1 MKKQQNVLSLLPLL
15 LSIILLG
22 GQAAT
27 PIHQQSAYASTIR
40 PTDGLLDVS
49 INVINDNGGN
59 KTVSDFTTRLTNTS
73 GTVFAFQS
81 IPLIRFA
88 LSPST
93 YTVILDPD
101 SGYTTTFEGDCDSA
115 GQLTLATGEQKTCT
129 IKNDDVALL
138 VSAPPATTDN
148 QTTVTDNLTPQREG
162 LPADSTCS
170 DGIDNDLDGQVDR
183 ADGDCLE
190 EISDDGIDNNDNGQI
205 EESPRPPDT
214 TDQQD
219 AEDQQQLAP
228 QSEDV
233 KDDEETEAQQRVEE
247 AQQRVEEAQQR
258 VEEAQQRVEEK
269 VERIRQQVE
278 EVQDEEP
285 KAPVAIT
292 GDNIYVAWWTNK
304 TGNDEVLFRASTDDG
319 VTFGDKTNLSNT
331 TDADST
337 RVEIDSDTDNV
348 VVTWWETNDTSDIPV
363 MRVSND
369 NGETF
374 GPLLKLSTNGTIGGE

>member
-27 PIHQQSAYASTIR
+27 PIHQQLTYASTIR

-49 INVINDNGGN
+49 VDVINDNGGN

-88 LSPST
+88 LSPGT

-101 SGYTTTFEGDCDSA
+101 SGYTTTFEGDCDST
-115 GQLTLATGEQKTCT
+115 GQITLATGEQKTCT

-148 QTTVTDNLTPQREG
+148 QTTVTDNLLTPQKEG
-162 LPADSTCS
+162 PPRDSTCS
-170 DGIDNDLDGQVDR
+170 DGIDNDLDGKIDR
-183 ADGDCLE
+183 EDGNCLK
-190 EISDDGIDNNDNGQI
+190 EICDDGIDNNENGQI
-205 EESPRPPDT
+205 DECPRPPAT
-214 TDQQD
+214 TDE
-219 AEDQQQLAP
+219 EDVENQQQQAP
-228 QSEDV
+228 PSEDV
-233 KDDEETEAQQRVEE
+233 QDEEEPE

-269 VERIRQQVE
+269 VERISQQAQ

-304 TGNDEVLFRASTDDG
+304 TGNDEVLFRASTDKG
-319 VTFGDKTNLSNT
+319 QTFGDKINLSNT
-331 TDADST
+331 ADADST
-337 RVEIDSDTDNV
+337 RVEIDSDADSV
-348 VVTWWETNDTSDIPV
+348 VVTWWETNDTSDVPV
-363 MRVSND
+363 MRVSED
-369 NGETF
+369 NGATF
-374 GPLLKLSTNGTIGGE
+374 GPTLKLSANGTIAEEGGE